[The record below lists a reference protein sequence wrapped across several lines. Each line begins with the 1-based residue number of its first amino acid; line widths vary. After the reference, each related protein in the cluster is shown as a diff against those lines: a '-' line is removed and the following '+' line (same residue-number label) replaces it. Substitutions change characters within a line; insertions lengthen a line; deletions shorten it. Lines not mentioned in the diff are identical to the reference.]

1 VLGNVLVTKPVFPEA
16 MEFLKSQVSI
26 DANLDDRILSKQEL
40 ISRLQGKQGA
50 VTLLTDIV
58 DREVLESIPDVRIIC
73 NIAVGFNNVDIENA
87 SRLGILVT
95 NTPGVLTETTADF
108 AWTLLMA
115 AARRI
120 VEGDAF
126 ARSGQWNAWGL
137 QMLLGNDVFAK
148 TIGIVGFG
156 RIGQAVARRAMGFG
170 MKIQYYDSLPVPPE
184 AVPPG
189 VRAVSLDHLLST
201 SDFISVHVPLLP
213 ETTHLLNDKT
223 FAMMKRL
230 LLLAGATTS
239 IALVARPH
247 DGESRLAAHAAATVW
262 DSVYSDSQAVRGDSL
277 YKALTCVKCHGEI
290 NKMEEV
296 QHAKPLSMTFC
307 LECHRHPEL
316 NLRPLDK
323 ITQLDWTW
331 DPDPQLAAQEQ
342 LKHGK
347 EFVRD
352 WNVNASQNCSACHR

>member
-26 DANLDDRILSKQEL
+26 DANLEDRVLSKQEL

-58 DREVLESIPDVRIIC
+58 DLEVLESIPDVRVIC

-120 VEGDAF
+120 VEGDSF
-126 ARSGQWNAWGL
+126 ARSGQWKAWGL
-137 QMLLGNDVFAK
+137 QMLLGNDIFGK
-148 TIGIVGFG
+148 TLGIVGFG
-156 RIGQAVARRAMGFG
+156 RIGQAVARRAMGFS
-170 MKIQYYDSLPVPPE
+170 MKIQYFDTQPVPPA

-189 VRAVSLDHLLST
+189 VRAASLETLLAT

-223 FAMMKRL
+223 FALMKANCIVVNTARGPVVDEKAL
-230 LLLAGATTS
+230 ARALKSGTIAGAGLDVFEREPQIEPALLELKNVVLAPH
-239 IALVARPH
+239 IASASRETRLKMCMMAAENLVVGLK
-247 DGESRLAAHAAATVW
+247 GEHPPNLVNPE
-262 DSVYSDSQAVRGDSL
+262 
-277 YKALTCVKCHGEI
+277 AL
-290 NKMEEV
+290 
-296 QHAKPLSMTFC
+296 S
-307 LECHRHPEL
+307 HR
-316 NLRPLDK
+316 R
-323 ITQLDWTW
+323 
-331 DPDPQLAAQEQ
+331 
-342 LKHGK
+342 
-347 EFVRD
+347 R
-352 WNVNASQNCSACHR
+352 